1 MKKQSSIFTAVTC
14 TALLALSSPAEA
26 QTHYRGFVDANFGLC
41 VGRSGMTKGFEMY
54 KSGSEFTLLGTTTHG
69 VQLNDSWFVGGGI
82 GVTLYENSDWKD
94 GTDKRKFET
103 SYSIPI
109 FAAGRWE
116 LAHSRKVT
124 PFVDLKI
131 GYSIRSDKYRGL
143 NIISPGEAYPDCR
156 STPAGSFFIQP
167 TAGVRVAVSQ
177 RVGLN
182 FGLTYFPERYKFS
195 KSIGDTY
202 SEEILGHYTRNNLLL
217 NVGVDF

>member
-1 MKKQSSIFTAVTC
+1 MKR
-14 TALLALSSPAEA
+14 LSSVFITAATCMAAFVSSAVAE
-26 QTHYRGFVDANFGLC
+26 TPYRGFVDASFGLC
-41 VGRSGMTKGFEMY
+41 VGRSGMTDGYEMY
-54 KSGSEFTLLGTTTHG
+54 KPGNEFTLLGTTTHG
-69 VQLNDSWFVGGGI
+69 VQLNDSWFVGGGV
-82 GVTLYENSDWKD
+82 GVTLYENSDWHPGD
-94 GTDKRKFET
+94 DKRGFEA

-116 LAHSRKVT
+116 LSHSRKVT

-131 GYSIRSDKYRGL
+131 GYAIRSDKYRGL
-143 NIISPGEAYPDCR
+143 NTMSPGTDYPDCR

-195 KSIGDTY
+195 KSIGD
-202 SEEILGHYTRNNLLL
+202 SHSDEILGHYTRNNLLL